1 MTTKHSSTPAESG
14 NPSDDSRAF
23 RRCLSQFGTGV
34 TVITAQAGDD
44 RAGVTVNSF
53 SSLSLEPPLI
63 LWAINRQ
70 SKSYPVFEAATHFA
84 VNILAS
90 DQIEVSRCFATPAE
104 DKFAQV
110 AWTSGEWGTPVL
122 ANVLATLECES
133 EARYEGGDHILILG
147 RVKRFS
153 RFEKDPLLFVQGRY
167 GVAVDH
173 PGLKATPEAA
183 IAAPTES
190 TSLMVLLLIAYQTM
204 SEKFDERRKAEG
216 LTLAQSR
223 VLAVLSQSPA
233 GLPMVEIVRRAYLG
247 VRDGEDAVADLADRS
262 FVQRGDNHKLM
273 LTAKGTECRETIMR
287 HLHDFDVQQMS
298 GFPGGDVE
306 AVRRVLTHII
316 HNNLGASSPQRSA

>member
-14 NPSDDSRAF
+14 IPSDDSRAF

-34 TVITAQAGDD
+34 TVITAQTGDD

-53 SSLSLEPPLI
+53 SSLSLDPPLI
-63 LWAINRQ
+63 LWAINRE
-70 SKSYPVFEAATHFA
+70 SKSRPVFEAATHFA
-84 VNILAS
+84 VNVLAS

-104 DKFAQV
+104 DKFARV
-110 AWTSGEWGTPVL
+110 EWAPGEWGTPVL
-122 ANVLATLECES
+122 SNVLATLECES
-133 EARYEGGDHILILG
+133 EARHEGGDHILMVG

-173 PGLKATPEAA
+173 PGLKAAPEAA
-183 IAAPTES
+183 TAEPSET
-190 TSLMVLLLIAYQTM
+190 TSLMVLMLIAYQTM

-223 VLAVLSQSPA
+223 VLAVLSQNPA
-233 GLPMVEIVRRAYLG
+233 GLPMVELVRRAYLG

-262 FVQRGDNHKLM
+262 FVQRGTNQKLM
-273 LTAKGTECRETIMR
+273 LTEKGTECREAILR

-298 GFPGGDVE
+298 EFPGEEVE
-306 AVRRVLTHII
+306 AVRRILTHII
-316 HNNLGASSPQRSA
+316 RNNLGGSSAQRGA